1 MACHD
6 PTARKCAVLE
16 ISIAL
21 YGPLTQ
27 DLMSIFLCDQSPI
40 DASKRTLTVDPTI
53 QCAGWK
59 YNVALACGII
69 FTPLIVM
76 GVPFAMGW
84 AARSLN
90 RRMVATDKDGKH
102 LMSDALK
109 KEGEL
114 QAKAIYVSSWNGF
127 SREQKDKLI
136 EAAAHELQIHEMEA
150 GCFLVSKF
158 QMSMKQGS
166 AGWYPQWYMLRRF
179 ILNLFY
185 LLSQMNFGTVFDW
198 RVMSMLLLTIS
209 SLLQYRVRPFR
220 RDVENRLEMWSLQFL
235 TIMVMVDYADRTV
248 EGVAAIVV
256 SSVLTVTYMVLLVKG
271 YFHMRTSEDKAA
283 RNWNRIRRGQL
294 RDTMGSK
301 IKKLEEK
308 GKKLEK
314 RVSQKMHGSSRNVL
328 QEGAVK
334 HVNPLSADD
343 EALDPTADGG
353 DDAFETE

>member
-1 MACHD
+1 
-6 PTARKCAVLE
+6 
-16 ISIAL
+16 
-21 YGPLTQ
+21 
-27 DLMSIFLCDQSPI
+27 
-40 DASKRTLTVDPTI
+40 
-53 QCAGWK
+53 
-59 YNVALACGII
+59 
-69 FTPLIVM
+69 
-76 GVPFAMGW
+76 
-84 AARSLN
+84 
-90 RRMVATDKDGKH
+90 
-102 LMSDALK
+102 
-109 KEGEL
+109 
-114 QAKAIYVSSWNGF
+114 
-127 SREQKDKLI
+127 
-136 EAAAHELQIHEMEA
+136 
-150 GCFLVSKF
+150 
-158 QMSMKQGS
+158 
-166 AGWYPQWYMLRRF
+166 
-179 ILNLFY
+179 
-185 LLSQMNFGTVFDW
+185 
-198 RVMSMLLLTIS
+198 MLLLTIS